1 MKKQPSECSSLQDIR
16 DEIDA
21 IDHEI
26 TFALGRRLEYVKAAS
41 AFKPNLESIP
51 APERV
56 AAMLPQRRLWAEQ
69 AGLEP
74 DFFENIFSQ
83 LIQWFIN
90 EQVRFYRSKQKKVN
104 GNEKPD

>member
-26 TFALGRRLEYVKAAS
+26 TIALGKRLDYVKAAS
-41 AFKPNLESIP
+41 AFKPNAESIP

-56 AAMLPQRRLWAEQ
+56 AAMLPQRRFWAEQ

-74 DFFENIFSQ
+74 DFIEHIFSQ

-90 EQVRFYRSKQKKVN
+90 EQVRFYRSKQQS
-104 GNEKPD
+104 GEPHEKSN

>member
-1 MKKQPSECSSLQDIR
+1 MQPEQCSNLQEIR

-26 TFALGRRLEYVKAAS
+26 ILALGERLKYVKAAS
-41 AFKPNLESIP
+41 AFKPNVESIP

-56 AAMLPQRRLWAEQ
+56 AVMLPQRRLWAEQ

-74 DFFENIFSQ
+74 DFIEHIFSL

-90 EQVRFYRSKQKKVN
+90 EQVDFYRSKH
-104 GNEKPD
+104 